1 MIRRSARLTAPGWR
15 AMSDIARFG
24 TSDPRMSASVLHRP
38 SGLVFVSGQ
47 TAAEAEGVRA
57 QTASVL
63 AKVDAKLAEA
73 GTDKSRLLQAQ
84 IWLKDM
90 QHFAEMNEVWN
101 GWLDPDNKPARAT
114 VQAEMARPN
123 ILVEVMVVAASGAS
137 K

>member
-1 MIRRSARLTAPGWR
+1 
-15 AMSDIARFG
+15 MSDIARFG

>member
-1 MIRRSARLTAPGWR
+1 
-15 AMSDIARFG
+15 MSD
-24 TSDPRMSASVLHRP
+24 SVLHRP

-47 TAAEAEGVRA
+47 TAGGDDDVRA

-73 GTDKSRLLQAQ
+73 GTDKTRLLQAQ

-90 QHFAEMNEVWN
+90 THFAAMNEVWN
-101 GWLDPDNKPARAT
+101 GWLDPHNKPARAT
-114 VQAEMARPN
+114 VQGEMARPN
-123 ILVEVMVVAASGAS
+123 ILVEVMVVAASGVP